1 MGVRSSPASSSISGA
16 AQSLLTKSECVRFP
30 NIYEFVAGNGAPC
43 DGKALVRS
51 VRFAQGQSA
60 QFCVLNAATLEPTHP
75 VPEHGGVGKKIAELI
90 IVEKADTAVL
100 QLILQQRVSERDRSS
115 FLKCLDDYLE
125 DQPSFNFSDVTR
137 QLAPLPSVT
146 SKQRHVAFKYVTA
159 REFDRPFRL
168 EYTQVQQAG
177 RAAGAWRIGRT
188 WGPMNPVQRH
198 ETEGGISEFCPL
210 AVTRTQ
216 AAVWFNGDG
225 DELWS
230 FGVILLDEPPRMVGL
245 PGRLRP
251 PYHVIEGE
259 PYSGYHSPAELLS
272 ECMRRNAKLQAG
284 DIPTPLILAQ
294 NLYRVVGFEWT
305 LLISYYTRDLNSIEW
320 ALQNGRGDH
329 ETSTDDLKAAMQTLF
344 LSRRRIPWYRGLLR
358 EQLSSCQPRG
368 RRFWSTAGDFIRS
381 KAESTGTTSEEIA
394 DDFRQLEYLM
404 SQMHD
409 RLDASMAH
417 ITGQTTILEAQ
428 RAHEQNQMT
437 LRQNEITFAQ
447 NKTLLVLA
455 LVGTFF
461 LPISATAAVFSMA
474 GSWAPGESSFPLFWA
489 ISIPM
494 SLILVTCFMLFQYW
508 EFVNRRRR
516 SQGRRPR
523 LAARAGVREG
533 S

>member
-1 MGVRSSPASSSISGA
+1 MGVGSSPASSSISGA
-16 AQSLLTKSECVRFP
+16 AQNLLTKSECVRFP
-30 NIYEFVAGNGAPC
+30 NIYEFVSGNGAPC
-43 DGKALVRS
+43 DGK
-51 VRFAQGQSA
+51 GQAA
-60 QFCVLNAATLEPTHP
+60 QFCVLDANSLEPTHP
-75 VPEHGGVGKKIAELI
+75 VPELSDAGKRTAVLI
-90 IVEKADTAVL
+90 IVEKADAAVL
-100 QLILQQRVSERDRSS
+100 ELILRDRVSERDRPS

-125 DQPSFNFSDVTR
+125 DQPSFNFSDVKR
-137 QLAPLPSVT
+137 QLAPLPSVA

-168 EYTQVQQAG
+168 EYSQVQQAG

-198 ETEGGISEFCPL
+198 ETDGVTSQFCPL

-216 AAVWFNGDG
+216 AAVWFNGD
-225 DELWS
+225 ENEPWS
-230 FGVILLDEPPRMVGL
+230 FGVIFVDEPPRMAGL
-245 PGRLRP
+245 PGKLRP

-259 PYSGYHSPAELLS
+259 TYSGYQSPAELLL
-272 ECMRRNAKLQAG
+272 ECMRRNAKLQSL
-284 DIPTPLILAQ
+284 DIPSPLVLAQ
-294 NLYRVVGFEWT
+294 DLYRLVGFEWT

-329 ETSTDDLKAAMQTLF
+329 EYNTEDLKAAMQTLF
-344 LSRRRIPWYRGLLR
+344 LSRRRIPWYRSLLR
-358 EQLSSCQPRG
+358 EQLSSCQPQG
-368 RRFWSTAGDFIRS
+368 RLFWSTATSIS
-381 KAESTGTTSEEIA
+381 LEAAESTSTASEEIA

-417 ITGQTTILEAQ
+417 IMGQTTILEAQ
-428 RAHEQNQMT
+428 RTHEQNQMT
-437 LRQNEITFAQ
+437 LQQNEITFAQ

-489 ISIPM
+489 ISIPL

-508 EFVNRRRR
+508 GALNRRVR
-516 SQGRRPR
+516 GRGGGDD
-523 LAARAGVREG
+523 RAYELM
-533 S
+533 

>member
-1 MGVRSSPASSSISGA
+1 MGVGSSPASSSTTGA
-16 AQSLLTKSECVRFP
+16 AQNLLTKSECVRFP
-30 NIYEFVAGNGAPC
+30 NIYEFLSGNGAPC
-43 DGKALVRS
+43 DGKA
-51 VRFAQGQSA
+51 AE
-60 QFCVLNAATLEPTHP
+60 FCALDATSLEPTHP
-75 VPEHGGVGKKIAELI
+75 IPERSDAGTRTAELI
-90 IVEKADTAVL
+90 IVEKADAAVL
-100 QLILQQRVSERDRSS
+100 ELILRDRVSERDRPS

-125 DQPSFNFSDVTR
+125 DQPSFNFLDVKR
-137 QLAPLPSVT
+137 QLAPLPSVA

-168 EYTQVQQAG
+168 EYSQVQQAG

-198 ETEGGISEFCPL
+198 ETDGVTSQFCPL

-216 AAVWFNGDG
+216 AAVWFNGD
-225 DELWS
+225 ENEPWS
-230 FGVILLDEPPRMVGL
+230 FGVIFVDEPPRMAGL
-245 PGRLRP
+245 PGKLRP

-259 PYSGYHSPAELLS
+259 TYSGYQSPAELLL
-272 ECMRRNAKLQAG
+272 ECMRRNAKLQSL
-284 DIPTPLILAQ
+284 DIPSPLVLAQ
-294 NLYRVVGFEWT
+294 DLYRLVGFEWT

-329 ETSTDDLKAAMQTLF
+329 EYNTEDLKAAMQTLF
-344 LSRRRIPWYRGLLR
+344 LSRRRIPWYRSLLR
-358 EQLSSCQPRG
+358 EQLSSCQPQG
-368 RRFWSTAGDFIRS
+368 RLFWSTATSIS
-381 KAESTGTTSEEIA
+381 LEAAESTSTASEEIA

-417 ITGQTTILEAQ
+417 IMGQTTILEAQ
-428 RAHEQNQMT
+428 RTHEQNQMT
-437 LRQNEITFAQ
+437 LQQNEITFAQ

-489 ISIPM
+489 ISIPL

-508 EFVNRRRR
+508 
-516 SQGRRPR
+516 GR
-523 LAARAGVREG
+523 LIGG
-533 S
+533 